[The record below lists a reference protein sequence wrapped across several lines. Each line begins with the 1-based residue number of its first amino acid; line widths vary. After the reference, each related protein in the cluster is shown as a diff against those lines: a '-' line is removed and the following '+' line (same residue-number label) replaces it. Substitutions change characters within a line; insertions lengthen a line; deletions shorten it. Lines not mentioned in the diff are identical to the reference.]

1 MWPCRKAGHI
11 FYCMTPIPAAASSAT
26 FKDLGIAQS
35 ILTILEKNRFD
46 TPTPIQHQS
55 IPAAITGV
63 DVVGIAQTGTG
74 KTLAFG
80 IPMIQRLGIH
90 KGRGLIIL
98 PTRELALQVNE
109 TLEKIGKPLGLR
121 TVVLIGGENIGKQ
134 IRALQTTPH
143 VIIATPG
150 RLVDHLDQK
159 TVSLNFVKILVLD
172 EADRMF
178 DMGFLPQLNKIFR
191 VLPKERQTMLFSATM
206 PAEIMKIASAHMK
219 APIRIEV
226 APQGTSAEKVEQ
238 EFYFVRKESK
248 LQLLEKILT
257 QYSGTVL
264 VFSRTKHG
272 AKKICKALLNMGHQS
287 AEIHSNKSLAQRI
300 KALDGFKS
308 GKYRVLV
315 ATDIAARGI
324 DVKNIELVINYDLP
338 DQTEDYVHRI
348 GRTGRA
354 GTEGR
359 AISFATPDQKNDIKN
374 IEKLIRKTIRV
385 SALPELPAPR
395 IVAHSAPSYGGNPA
409 QHSANNPFRRQGSS
423 DGRPQHRQGGFGQNR
438 TEGQSAERR
447 PGGRINTAP
456 PSAAA
461 PAARPAHRR
470 SNDRRPNR
478 FGGQTKYR

>member
-1 MWPCRKAGHI
+1 
-11 FYCMTPIPAAASSAT
+11 MTPTPSAALSAT
-26 FKDLGIAQS
+26 FKELGIAQS
-35 ILTILEKNRFD
+35 ILTILERNKFD
-46 TPTPIQHQS
+46 KPTPIQHQS

-63 DVVGIAQTGTG
+63 DIVGIAQTGTG

-90 KGRGLIIL
+90 KGRGLVIL

-121 TVVLIGGENIGKQ
+121 TVVLIGGENVSKQ
-134 IRALQTTPH
+134 VRALQANPH

-159 TVSLNFVKILVLD
+159 TVNLSAVKVLVLD

-191 VLPKERQTMLFSATM
+191 VLPKERQTLLFSATM
-206 PAEIMKIASAHMK
+206 PAEIMKIASQHMN

-238 EFYFVRKESK
+238 EFFFVRKESK
-248 LQLLEKILT
+248 TQLLEKILT
-257 QYSGTVL
+257 QYHGTVL

-272 AKKICKALLNMGHQS
+272 AKKICKALMGMGHQS

-354 GTEGR
+354 GTTGK
-359 AISFATPDQKNDIKN
+359 AISFATPDQKSDVKN
-374 IEKLIRKTIRV
+374 IEKLIRKTIQV
-385 SALPELPAPR
+385 SALPELPPPR
-395 IVAHSAPSYGGNPA
+395 IVAHTPPAQGGRNPA
-409 QHSANNPFRRQGSS
+409 QHSANNPFRRSS
-423 DGRPQHRQGGFGQNR
+423 PSGGRPQHRQGGFGQAR
-438 TEGQSAERR
+438 AEGQSAERR
-447 PGGRINTAP
+447 PSGRINTAP
-456 PSAAA
+456 PNAA
-461 PAARPAHRR
+461 PAGQPVHRR
-470 SNDRRPNR
+470 KNDRRPNR